1 MAKCWTFFGIY
12 SILLGTFSLLHMGKY
27 GKLIQQSGHTAS
39 IHQIQILAKLDG
51 GWKDFFVENFKF
63 AFGWGK
69 RERLNY
75 SDDATFAKMNKFNF
89 FHKTRTDF
97 GHFFNILYLGGII
110 QNEQIQFFH
119 KTRTDFGHFYKI
131 LWVV

>member
-1 MAKCWTFFGIY
+1 ME
-12 SILLGTFSLLHMGKY
+12 
-27 GKLIQQSGHTAS
+27 KLMQQSGHTAS

-97 GHFFNILYLGGII
+97 GHF
-110 QNEQIQFFH
+110 
-119 KTRTDFGHFYKI
+119 YKI
-131 LWVV
+131 LWVVKFNITRYNNDISSTKAITK